1 MQGTPAVLM
10 CAERLSDLFDHAET
24 DSSLI
29 ALGGSPGKVRVAF
42 CKSEV
47 MHFWLAMP
55 PMLHQVSSLHLCH
68 ALLHHRGTGGACVSV
83 VRLCVSV

>member
-1 MQGTPAVLM
+1 MQGMPAGLV
-10 CAERLSDLFDHAET
+10 CAERLSAAHLFDHAEA

-29 ALGGSPGKVRVAF
+29 ALGGSPCEVRVVF

-55 PMLHQVSSLHLCH
+55 PMLHQVSSLHSCH
-68 ALLHHRGTGGACVSV
+68 ALLHHRATGAACVSV
-83 VRLCVSV
+83 V